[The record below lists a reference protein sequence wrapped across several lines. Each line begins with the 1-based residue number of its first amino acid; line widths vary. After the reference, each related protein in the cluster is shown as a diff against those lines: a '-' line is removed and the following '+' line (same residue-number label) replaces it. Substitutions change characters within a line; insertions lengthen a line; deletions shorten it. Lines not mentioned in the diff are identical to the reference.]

1 MNIVEKIRNKDI
13 DINNQE
19 LFFSTLIKGLI
30 LNLNDSITIRSISVP
45 NIIVHTGSDALYL
58 EKKGYDNSIEP
69 QQISNENYIYN
80 IIPRCIVQPSGI
92 DLISDQLSNPYTLG
106 RLQYEGD
113 EKLYELIAEFRR
125 IPVKMSINLQYFTD
139 SFRDMMELI
148 QQLVSHLSF
157 IRTYNITYMGQSI
170 KCSYKLPENFSS
182 EHLMDMDGMTTDN
195 KSRTLSIDIEI
206 ESNIPIYNAQTI
218 MSADNYITKLYIGK
232 KQLGIKE
239 NTLIEEPN
247 EEAHGIIIKGTN
259 EIN

>member
-1 MNIVEKIRNKDI
+1 MNIVEKIKNI

-19 LFFSTLIKGLI
+19 LFFSTLIKGLL
-30 LNLNDSITIRSISVP
+30 LNLNNSITIRSVSVP
-45 NIIVHTGSDALYL
+45 HIIVHTGSDALYL
-58 EKKGYDNSIEP
+58 EEKGYDNSIEP

-80 IIPRCIVQPSGI
+80 IVPRCIVQPSGI

-106 RLQYEGD
+106 RLQYESD
-113 EKLYELIAEFRR
+113 EELYELIAEFRR

-182 EHLMDMDGMTTDN
+182 EYLMDMDGMTTDN
-195 KSRTLSIDIEI
+195 KSRTLSIDVEV
-206 ESNIPIYNAQTI
+206 ETNIPIYNPQTI
-218 MSADNYITKLYIGK
+218 MLADKYITKTYIK
-232 KQLGIKE
+232 DKQVGPRYTGE
-239 NTLIEEPN
+239 AVFSEP
-247 EEAHGIIIKGTN
+247 EHGIILHKTGGLS
-259 EIN
+259 EI